1 MEDFCQESKLNC
13 QVYFSK
19 IKQLKY
25 ACHTL
30 VPQNKN
36 ETTVGTVKVVTDL
49 ITC

>member
-1 MEDFCQESKLNC
+1 MEDFCQESKQNC
-13 QVYFSK
+13 QVYFK
-19 IKQLKY
+19 KLKY

-36 ETTVGTVKVVTDL
+36 ETTMGTVKVAMDL